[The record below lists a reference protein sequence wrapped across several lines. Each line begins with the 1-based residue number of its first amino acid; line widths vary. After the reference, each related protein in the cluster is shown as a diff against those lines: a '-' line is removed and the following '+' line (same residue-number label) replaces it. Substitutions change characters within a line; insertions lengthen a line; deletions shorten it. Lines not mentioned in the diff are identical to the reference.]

1 MASGFRAVV
10 FDPILI
16 IAKIL
21 TLQCCFYTTLGLWI
35 VIADSIGGIHKSV
48 DQIFDFRVKSNYD
61 NYIYIPEVWIKEC
74 DIASLGSYECCITFQ
89 DMFVTQLYIIII
101 IRTFSL
107 CMS

>member
-61 NYIYIPEVWIKEC
+61 NFKIILYIYI
-74 DIASLGSYECCITFQ
+74 YTFLIY
-89 DMFVTQLYIIII
+89 T
-101 IRTFSL
+101 
-107 CMS
+107 